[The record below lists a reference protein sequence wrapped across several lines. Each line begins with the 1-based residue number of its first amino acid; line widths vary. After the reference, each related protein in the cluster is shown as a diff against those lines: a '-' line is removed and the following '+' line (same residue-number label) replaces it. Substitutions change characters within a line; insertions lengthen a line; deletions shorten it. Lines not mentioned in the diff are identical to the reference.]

1 MFKKAL
7 ATCVVTIATLPLLAA
22 CAASPH
28 QVAILV
34 ETYDSQYIATS
45 RMVAVTVI
53 ALDKNGNVG
62 NWFDPEAPVN
72 IDDPNGPKGIWKPYP
87 LKTPVVTP
95 WSHSQTV
102 LPGEATT
109 INLTAVLIGKPG
121 DHVVCSV
128 YVDGEVQ
135 PNETNDRIVE
145 AYVGAE
151 IAGSAVT
158 NCQFSYVNQ
167 K

>member
-1 MFKKAL
+1 MLAL
-7 ATCVVTIATLPLLAA
+7 CAVVAAMTPLLTG
-22 CAASPH
+22 CAVAIPH

-34 ETYDSQYIATS
+34 ETFDAQYVSIP
-45 RMVAVTVI
+45 RMVSVNVI

-62 NWFDPEAPVN
+62 RWFDPQAPVDAN
-72 IDDPNGPKGIWKPYP
+72 SPDGDKGIWKPYP
-87 LKTPVVTP
+87 LRTPVTTP

-109 INLTAVLIGKPG
+109 INLTAVLIGRPG

-128 YVDGEVQ
+128 YVDGVVQ
-135 PNETNDRIVE
+135 PHETNDQVVQ

-151 IAGSAVT
+151 VAGSAVT
-158 NCQFSYVNQ
+158 QCQFSYVNQ
-167 K
+167 KG